1 MKIIVDNDITLRK
14 VRVKSAE
21 EIYECIEASREF
33 LREWLPWVDETK
45 SPQDT
50 EKYIK
55 SVQHDRGALR
65 DLVFEVWYRDEIAGL
80 LAMKDIDKLNN
91 KAEIGYW
98 LGMKAVGKGIMIRSC
113 RALIDHAFTELHL
126 NKIWIRCAVDNQSSC
141 NIPKQ
146 LGFTYE
152 GIERQGE
159 YLHGRYIDIKIYSLL
174 RKEWL
179 RNNH

>member
-1 MKIIVDNDITLRK
+1 MKIIVDKNITLYK
-14 VRVKSAE
+14 ARVKSAE
-21 EIYECIEASREF
+21 EIFECIDNSREF
-33 LREWLPWVDETK
+33 LREWLPWVDGTK
-45 SPQDT
+45 TAKDT

-55 SVQHDRGALR
+55 SLKRPRGNYQ
-65 DLVFEVWYRDEIAGL
+65 DLVFEVRYEGAIAGL
-80 LAMKDIDKLNN
+80 LGMKDMDSLNN

-98 LGMKAVGKGIMIRSC
+98 LSKKAVGRGIMIRSC
-113 RALIDHAFTELHL
+113 RALIDYAFTELHL
-126 NKIWIRCAVDNQSSC
+126 NKIWIRCAVDNLSSC

-159 YLHGRYIDIKIYSLL
+159 FLHGRYIDIKIYSLL

-179 RNNH
+179 KNNH